1 MKEVWNGMKA
11 RKETLPESM
20 LRVPYPV
27 AIINQEYSV
36 IYSNRSF
43 TKLFHF
49 LSSRNQIHS
58 REVLSDLDLEL
69 TPDNQ
74 VGSPQTIMIPLANKK
89 YDMFVHLLDILE
101 SGERH
106 YLIYMKNRYLEKE
119 HSLMQRLNP
128 YISKEEIRV
137 EQLLPEFNGLIGKD
151 IRFKLAL
158 VIAQRAAKSDMPVL
172 IHGESGTGKEI
183 LARAIH
189 QSSLRAGQS
198 LMDINC
204 AAIPDTLIESEFFG
218 YEKGAFTGAN
228 TSGRVGYF
236 DQANKGTI
244 FLDEI
249 GDTSLQAQAKLLR
262 VLEDGCF
269 KRVGGN
275 KNIQVD
281 VRIISATNKDLA
293 KLITEKK
300 FWEDLFYRLNSVAI
314 YVPPLR
320 ERPEDIKLLIDHFLM
335 TLPDKKKRSL
345 KVMPS
350 TMDILLAYHWPGN
363 VRELRGVINYA
374 SNLARGATILPS
386 ALPSF
391 FFPET
396 PINDHHEIPTPSLLH
411 EETYNLTKVV
421 DLFEKN
427 FLEKVLSASSNKTEA
442 IKTLKISRR
451 AFYLK
456 LKKFGLK

>member
-1 MKEVWNGMKA
+1 MQEGMHQA
-11 RKETLPESM
+11 S
-20 LRVPYPV
+20 YPG
-27 AIINQEYSV
+27 AIINQDYLV
-36 IYSNRSF
+36 IYSNRLFANLFNLPSGDKQVNIREALS
-43 TKLFHF
+43 KLN
-49 LSSRNQIHS
+49 LSLNADNQLLSPQEITLPHS
-58 REVLSDLDLEL
+58 HRKCDIYLEL
-69 TPDNQ
+69 LDN
-74 VGSPQTIMIPLANKK
+74 
-89 YDMFVHLLDILE
+89 YDN
-101 SGERH
+101 GERH
-106 YLIYMKNRYLEKE
+106 YFVQVKKRGDAKE
-119 HSLMQRLNP
+119 QSLMQRSNP
-128 YISKEEIRV
+128 YISKEEIR
-137 EQLLPEFNGLIGKD
+137 EERLLPEFNTLIGRD

-158 VIAQRAAKSDMPVL
+158 VIAQRAAKSDLPVL

-189 QSSLRAGQS
+189 QCSSRNDHV
-198 LMDINC
+198 LMDVNC

-228 TSGRVGYF
+228 TSGRIGYF

-249 GDTSLQAQAKLLR
+249 ADTSLQAQAKLLR

-275 KNIQVD
+275 KNIKVD
-281 VRIISATNKDLA
+281 IRIISATNKDLT
-293 KLITEKK
+293 KLIKEKK
-300 FWEDLFYRLNSVAI
+300 FREDLFYRLNAVTV

-320 ERPEDIKLLIDHFLM
+320 ERPEDIKLLVEHFLSA
-335 TLPDKKKRSL
+335 LPDKKKRDL

-363 VRELRGVINYA
+363 VRELKGVVNYVSSMTRG
-374 SNLARGATILPS
+374 STIPPS
-386 ALPSF
+386 SLPSF
-391 FFPET
+391 FFPEGM
-396 PINDHHEIPTPSLLH
+396 IKKDNDIPLPSLLQDKQ
-411 EETYNLTKVV
+411 YNLIKVV

-427 FLEKVLSASSNKTEA
+427 FIEKVLAASANKTEA

-456 LKKFGLK
+456 LNKFGLK